1 MRQKLSRGKTH
12 VEHSEGIVG
21 LVKGFFIFGQDVIRM
36 ETESVLGR
44 VKQREGEAE
53 VNDLRWY

>member
-1 MRQKLSRGKTH
+1 MRQKLTRGKTH
-12 VEHSEGIVG
+12 VEHGEGIVS
-21 LVKGFFIFGQDVIRM
+21 LVEGFFIFGQDIIRM

-44 VKQREGEAE
+44 VEQGKGEAE